1 MMTVN
6 EVSKLT
12 GVTVRALQYYD
23 RIGLLHPSEY
33 TEAGYRLYDDTTLE
47 RLQQIMLFRELEF
60 SLKEIKS
67 ILQSPDF
74 DREKALE
81 QQIDMLTLKKT
92 HLDNLIAFA
101 RGLKQIGGK
110 TMDFSAFDTKKLDEY
125 AQQAK
130 EKWQHTDA
138 YKEFADKSK
147 GRSKE
152 MEEAIAGGMMTI
164 FEDFGKCK
172 DSAPD
177 SSQAQ
182 DLVKRLQAYI
192 SENYYRCTLEI
203 LSSLGSAYG
212 AGGEFTENID
222 KVGGKGTAKFTEE
235 AISIYCKQ

>member
-12 GVTVRALQYYD
+12 GVSIRALQYYD
-23 RIGLLHPSEY
+23 KIGLLHPAEY

-74 DREKALE
+74 DRDKVLE
-81 QQIDMLTLKKT
+81 QQIELLSLKRA
-92 HLDNLIAFA
+92 HLDNLIIFA
-101 RGLKQIGGK
+101 CGLKKVGGK
-110 TMDFSAFDTKKLDEY
+110 TMDFSAFDTTKLDEY
-125 AQQAK
+125 AKQAK
-130 EKWQHTDA
+130 ERWQNTDA
-138 YKEFADKSK
+138 YKEFAAKSM

-152 MEEAIAGGMMTI
+152 MEEALARGLMTI

-172 DSAPD
+172 DTDPGSVEA
-177 SSQAQ
+177 QA
-182 DLVKRLQAYI
+182 LVKRLQAYI
-192 SENYYRCTLEI
+192 SENYYQCTPEI
-203 LSSLGSAYG
+203 LNSLGSMYG

-222 KVGGKGTAKFTEE
+222 KAGGKGTAKFAEQ
-235 AISIYCKQ
+235 AISIYCK